1 MEDRKRRYIYCIT
14 NLVNGKNYF
23 GQRTFNVSGTAKSAL
38 ADMYWGSG
46 KLIRRAQ
53 KKYGL
58 QNFKKEIIIE
68 GMFTKEELDRF
79 ERCAIRIARFLGKAE
94 YNIANGGQGWNWPTE
109 VAKKYA
115 AMSNS
120 LENRKSRSI
129 KLKKYF
135 ANLSKEEKLRRA
147 AKISLT
153 KRESDF
159 DIGSIWRGRK
169 HTEETKK
176 KMSETAKK
184 QDRSGLKNPSFGKV
198 WWTNGKE
205 NVKSEVCPEGFWKGR
220 IVNPNAKCHQF
231 KPKKPQVLYI
241 CKETNEE
248 KTYKEWYSLGYK
260 DVTNVAKKGGTCKGK
275 HFLRIEKLI

>member
-14 NLVNGKNYF
+14 NLINGKNYF
-23 GQRTFNVSGTAKSAL
+23 GQRTFNVSGTTRSAL

-46 KLIRRAQ
+46 KVLKLAQ

-94 YNIANGGQGWNWPTE
+94 YNIANGGQGWDSE
-109 VAKKYA
+109 EAKKYA
-115 AMSNS
+115 IMSNS
-120 LENRKSRSI
+120 LENRKSKGI

-135 ANLSKEEKLRRA
+135 ANLSKEKKFTRA
-147 AKISLT
+147 AKISRT

-159 DIGSIWRGRK
+159 DIGSIWRGK
-169 HTEETKK
+169 EHTEETKK

-198 WWTNGKE
+198 WWTNGIE
-205 NVKSEVCPEGFWKGR
+205 NVKSKTCPEGFWKGR
-220 IVNPNAKCHQF
+220 YLGG
-231 KPKKPQVLYI
+231 KPKIK
-241 CKETNEE
+241 KEREPINYKCLETGEVNSY
-248 KTYKEWYSLGYK
+248 KGWYKEGYK
-260 DVTNVAKKGGTCKGK
+260 DIINVAKDQRKTCKGF
-275 HFLRIEKLI
+275 HFEKLY